1 MDSRNINREKRKRQ
15 LRSSI
20 VNSQEAS
27 SSGRIPLPRRR
38 KALLAIFAVLII
50 AALAGFLYLDN
61 KHYTGYSVVWEKEL
75 EQGNPG
81 TESFKGYQ
89 SFGGGVISY
98 SKDGAS
104 YTDSSGKII
113 WERSY
118 EMSNPIISVCGDYAA
133 IADRGSH
140 NIYIFNKEVNTGA
153 AEAVLPITKISVSG
167 QGIVYAVLR
176 DSEADYIT
184 AFNNDGSAVV
194 LSIKSVLTGDGYPF
208 DIAVSPDGTQLI
220 SSYYKVEGSNTVS
233 SVIFR
238 NFGDVGQSTDA
249 RKVVGGF
256 SEEFKGHIAGRVNF
270 SDNTY
275 SQAVYDGGIV
285 FFSTKVL
292 TSPEIIKNVS
302 FEEEINSIA
311 FSGDYVGVILNQ
323 QSAEAPYRLEIY
335 KKNGARLSTVELD
348 FRYDSFDISGN
359 YVFLYTANSCK
370 VFTVGGKE
378 KLSTDFDLQVS
389 KMIKGKLPGEI
400 MLVGN
405 NVMQKIKMR

>member
-1 MDSRNINREKRKRQ
+1 MDSRNINRERRKRQ
-15 LRSSI
+15 LKSRI
-20 VNSQEAS
+20 INSQETDAPKR
-27 SSGRIPLPRRR
+27 GFLRGRR
-38 KALLAIFAVLII
+38 KVVLAIFAALCII
-50 AALAGFLYLDN
+50 LAAGFLYIDN
-61 KHYTGYSVVWEKEL
+61 KHYTGYSVAWEREL
-75 EQGNPG
+75 EHGDTG
-81 TESFKGYQ
+81 TESFKGYE
-89 SFGGGVISY
+89 SFCGGVISY

-104 YTDSSGKII
+104 YTNSEGKVI

-118 EMSNPIISVCGDYAA
+118 EMTNPIISVCGEYAA

-140 NIYIFNKEVNTGA
+140 NIYIFNDDINTGA
-153 AEAVLPITKISVSG
+153 AESVLPITKIAVSG

-208 DIAVSPDGTQLI
+208 DISVSPDGTQLI
-220 SSYYKVEGSNTVS
+220 SSYYKLDGSNVVT

-238 NFGDVGQSTDA
+238 NFGEVGESADA

-256 SEEFKGHIAGRVNF
+256 SEEFQGHIPGRVHF

-292 TSPEIIKNVS
+292 NSPEIIKTIT
-302 FEEEINSIA
+302 FEEEINSVA
-311 FSGDYVGVILNQ
+311 FSDDYVGIILNRE
-323 QSAEAPYRLEIY
+323 SAEMPYRLEIY
-335 KKNGARLSTVELD
+335 KKNGGKISTVEFD
-348 FRYDSFDISGN
+348 YQYDSFEIDGG
-359 YVFLYTANSCK
+359 YVLLYTENSCR
-370 VFTVGGKE
+370 VYNTRGKE
-378 KLSTDFDLQVS
+378 KLSADFDLQVS
-389 KMIKGKLPGEI
+389 KMIKGRFPGEFL
-400 MLVGN
+400 LVGN